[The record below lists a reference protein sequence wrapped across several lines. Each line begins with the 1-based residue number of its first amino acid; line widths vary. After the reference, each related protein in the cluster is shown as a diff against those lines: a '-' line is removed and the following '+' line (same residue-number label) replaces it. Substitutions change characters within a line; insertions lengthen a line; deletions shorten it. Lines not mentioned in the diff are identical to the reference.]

1 MRLPI
6 WNLPY
11 FRIRGGGGLEG
22 VGGIEG
28 ITHLCIQRKCLCC
41 RTIRGKGH
49 KGRED
54 FEGEDI

>member
-1 MRLPI
+1 LEFAVF
-6 WNLPY
+6 PY
-11 FRIRGGGGLEG
+11 SRWGRTGG

-54 FEGEDI
+54 FEGEVI